1 MPENK
6 QFSIAIHLMA
16 GLGYG
21 GEDFTSSMLAK
32 SVNTSPSFIR
42 RVLAKL
48 SKANLIV
55 TSTGKT
61 GSTKLARRPET
72 ISLLE
77 IYKAVEA
84 PMAFAIHDYPAQ
96 TSCAV
101 SCNIKAS
108 LERVLSRTQASME
121 KGLAEISLADV
132 IADLPNG

>member
-6 QFSIAIHLMA
+6 QFSIAVHLLA
-16 GLGYG
+16 GLGYAQ
-21 GEDFTSSMLAK
+21 EDFTSSMLAK

-55 TSTGKT
+55 TATGKT

-77 IYKAVEA
+77 IYRAVEA

-108 LERVLSRTQASME
+108 LEKVLSRTQASME

-132 IADLPNG
+132 IADLPSG